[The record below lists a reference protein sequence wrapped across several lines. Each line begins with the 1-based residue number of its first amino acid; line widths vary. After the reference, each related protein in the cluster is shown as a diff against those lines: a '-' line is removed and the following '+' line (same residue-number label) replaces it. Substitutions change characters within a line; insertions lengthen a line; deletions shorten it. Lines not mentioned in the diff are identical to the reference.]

1 MNVTS
6 TQICNMALSRIGIR
20 EKIAAL
26 TPATTSE
33 AVECEL
39 HYETVVDRTLCQ
51 YPWTFA
57 TKRKTLV
64 IIENNP
70 TKEWR
75 YRYEYPADCV
85 SPRYIEATARNVPVD
100 LMIKWQ
106 VEATDAVVPGL
117 YYSDPS
123 VSAAAHRP
131 WRKSI
136 LTDETAPVL
145 VYTSNSVPEDLYPGH
160 FVNLLAW
167 NLAVEIAMPLLS
179 KPDVATMA
187 MNAAR
192 VALLDARANAL
203 NEGVHDNPLESE
215 FVRARN

>member
-6 TQICNMALSRIGIR
+6 TEICNMALSRLGIR
-20 EKIAAL
+20 EKITSL
-26 TPATTSE
+26 DPATSQE
-33 AVECEL
+33 AVECAL
-39 HYETVVDRTLCQ
+39 NYQTVVERTLCQ

-57 TKRKTLV
+57 TKRKTLTL
-64 IIENNP
+64 IESAPN
-70 TKEWR
+70 KEWL

-106 VEATDAVVPGL
+106 VEATDADIPGL
-117 YYSDPS
+117 FYPDPQIGGQ
-123 VSAAAHRP
+123 VHKP

-136 LTDETAPVL
+136 LTDEAAPVL
-145 VYTSNSVPEDLYPGH
+145 VYTANTVPENLYPGH

-167 NLAVEIAMPLLS
+167 NLAVELAMPLLS
-179 KPDVATMA
+179 KPDVASMA

-192 VALLDARANAL
+192 VALLDARTNAL

-215 FVRARN
+215 FIRARD